1 MNRPKTFNEWA
12 DYWRYEVGVNVIPAN
27 TKYKTTSIHWQKWQN
42 VPIPED
48 LHVYWKDNN
57 VFELEGM
64 AVMLGNILHNKKKK
78 DLSLFCIDLDN
89 KKAVESFSKDWDKV
103 KSNTLCEWHD
113 DNPNKIH
120 VYGYSHKIIPNKSSD
135 RHDSELSDKI
145 DKNEVPAFE
154 VKGDASHGIMFCTP
168 SMHAKGKPYH
178 TGECIEPKI
187 MDGIEDRINDI
198 CKEHGLVYLD
208 ANGQHGHGLDTT
220 DSKWYEK
227 SVSRGERGYLVPM
240 EELYDDK
247 IQVNEGH
254 NRSLALLRWADS
266 VAAQTKGLT
275 QNVLVQLVMAK
286 NQTMCSPPYPESKAA
301 SIAKQAFAFV
311 EKDIGIGS
319 ASKGKK
325 GLKLPHEHYAKAI
338 LDSTGFIFL
347 TLVSGDILY
356 YQDGVY
362 RTGGENI
369 IAKQCQSRI
378 EGCTNND
385 VKEVIGTIQ
394 RSTGYHEVS
403 EFDKDPYLVNLKNG
417 WINLNDGKLT
427 EHSTKILSRV
437 QIPIIWTS
445 KNFIPTN
452 ATKLPRPKKFDKF
465 LASSHVEDKITIQ
478 RVWEMMAL
486 CIIKTNKFEKAFM
499 NIGSGSD
506 GKSTL
511 FRVIESVLGGE
522 NVSHVSIHEF
532 AMSQFAPSYIDGKL
546 ANIYADIEDNE
557 LTHVGVLKQLISGDS
572 LYAQPKFKM
581 PYSFVPFATLIFSA
595 NKLPDIGGSAGEGT
609 AIFRRFEIINWVKS
623 FMSKKDGR
631 DVDLAYKI
639 ILDEKERN
647 AIFVNMVYYA
657 KKLLKS
663 GELTYE
669 TTAEDVR
676 REWKEKAD
684 PIQGYIN
691 SGWIEISND
700 YESTVAA
707 TTVYTNFL
715 KWCKINKFKAV
726 SNKRFSHR
734 FTEMSGV
741 EHTRSRVKDGSE
753 IVNVWVYRGCKIID
767 PNRKNV
773 LSDKKSSVSE
783 ESQQSTL

>member
-1 MNRPKTFNEWA
+1 MTRPKTFNEWA

-42 VPIPED
+42 KPIPED
-48 LHVYWKDNN
+48 LHTYWKDNK

-103 KSNTLCEWHD
+103 KANTLCEWHD

-135 RHDSELSDKI
+135 RHDATLSDKI

-154 VKGDASHGIMFCTP
+154 VKGDATHGIMFCTP
-168 SMHAKGKPYH
+168 SIHAKGKPYH

-198 CKEHGLVYLD
+198 CKENGLVYLD
-208 ANGQHGHGLDTT
+208 ANGEHGHGLDTT
-220 DSKWYEK
+220 DSHWYEK
-227 SVSRGERGYLVPM
+227 DVNRGERGYLVPM
-240 EELYDDK
+240 QELYDDK

-275 QNVLVQLVMAK
+275 EKVLIQLVMAK
-286 NQTMCSPPYPESKAA
+286 NQTMCNPPYPESKAT
-301 SIAKQAFAFV
+301 SIAKQAFVFV
-311 EKDIGIGS
+311 EKDIGIGN
-319 ASKGKK
+319 AFKGKK

-338 LDSTGFIFL
+338 IDSSGFIFL
-347 TLVSGDILY
+347 TLVSGDVLY

-369 IAKQCQSRI
+369 IAKECQSRI

-385 VKEVIGTIQ
+385 VKEVLGTIQ

-417 WINLNDGKLT
+417 WIDLKDGKLT
-427 EHSTKILSRV
+427 QHSPKILSRV
-437 QIPIIWTS
+437 QMPIIWSS
-445 KNFIPTN
+445 KNFIPT
-452 ATKLPRPKKFDKF
+452 AISKLPRPKKFDAF
-465 LASSHVEDKITIQ
+465 LSSSHVEDKITIQ

-511 FRVIESVLGGE
+511 FRVIESILGEE

-557 LTHVGVLKQLISGDS
+557 LTHVGVLKQLVSGDS

-581 PYSFVPFATLIFSA
+581 PYAFKPFATLIFSA

-691 SGWIEISND
+691 SGWLEISND
-700 YESTVAA
+700 YESTVPA
-707 TTVYTNFL
+707 TTVYTNFI

-734 FTEMSGV
+734 FAEMSGV
-741 EHTRSRVKDGSE
+741 EHTRSRIKDGSE

-767 PNRKNV
+767 PDRKNTV
-773 LSDKKSSVSE
+773 SDEKSTISGKK
-783 ESQQSTL
+783 QQSTL